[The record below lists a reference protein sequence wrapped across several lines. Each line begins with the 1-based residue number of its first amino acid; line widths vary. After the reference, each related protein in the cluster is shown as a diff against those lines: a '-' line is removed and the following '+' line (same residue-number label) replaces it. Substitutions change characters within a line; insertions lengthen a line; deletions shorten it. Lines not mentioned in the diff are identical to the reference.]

1 MLYQL
6 VYNIRSH
13 FNELI
18 LAWSACDDTS
28 IKMHFDL
35 IALVSTY
42 KNRKQVVKLSKQ
54 EVQKIKKIDIGKMK
68 YKGDFTLD
76 ETSTLRQTIS

>member
-1 MLYQL
+1 
-6 VYNIRSH
+6 
-13 FNELI
+13 
-18 LAWSACDDTS
+18 
-28 IKMHFDL
+28 MHFDL